1 MQDFTLTHF
10 TDDPDLAAVLDAA
23 GVDRI
28 GVDLEQLGKAKRQ
41 EGANSWI
48 SQHKL
53 SSLAVLRPR
62 LARAKLL
69 ARINP
74 WNTASPAEI
83 EEVLGLGA
91 EVVMLPFFKTLH
103 DIESVLRAIDGR
115 ALLVPL
121 VETVAGLDLLEGIR
135 DLGLREIHFGLT
147 DLRLEM
153 GYPAFVPVFEDPRF
167 EAAVARAGAIGLRYA
182 IAGVARP
189 GDERLP
195 IDPEIV
201 YRQMRRLRARG
212 ALVSRSFIRPRE
224 EWSKLAADIAALR
237 EAVAPQSADEPAR
250 NLQA

>member
-1 MQDFTLTHF
+1 MSDFTLTHF

-28 GVDLEQLGKAKRQ
+28 GIDLERLGKAKRQ

-48 SQHKL
+48 SQHEVGT
-53 SSLAVLRPR
+53 LAELRPR
-62 LARAKLL
+62 LSRAKLL

-74 WNTASPAEI
+74 WNPASADEI
-83 EEVLGLGA
+83 EEVLALGA
-91 EVVMLPFFKTLH
+91 EVVMLPFFKTIGDVAATL
-103 DIESVLRAIDGR
+103 EAIDDR

-121 VETVAGLDLLEGIR
+121 VETVPALDILEGIR
-135 DLGLREIHFGLT
+135 DLGLHEIHFGLT

-167 EAAVARAGAIGLRYA
+167 EAAVERAKAASLRYA

-189 GDERLP
+189 GDTRLP
-195 IDPEIV
+195 IDPESV
-201 YRQMRRLRARG
+201 YRQMRRLGARG

-224 EWSKLAADIAALR
+224 EWSMLADDIKALR
-237 EAVAPQSADEPAR
+237 EAVAPQTVS
-250 NLQA
+250 